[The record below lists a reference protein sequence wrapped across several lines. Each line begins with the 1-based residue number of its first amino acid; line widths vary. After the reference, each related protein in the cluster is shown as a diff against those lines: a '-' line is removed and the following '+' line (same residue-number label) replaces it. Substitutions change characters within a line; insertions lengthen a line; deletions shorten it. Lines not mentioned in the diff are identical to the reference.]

1 MSYSIDD
8 VFGVVRD
15 VPLNYVSRQTVDQL
29 LIDSLSRS
37 KHIVI
42 HGGSKQGK
50 TCLRKY
56 CLNDDDYIVIQC
68 SNRWSV
74 GDINA
79 SILKRA
85 GFEVTQSIER
95 SVSGKQKLIAKFS
108 AVLLGV
114 GLAADGEQERGT
126 EEKKTLSPL
135 TIDADDVNDLIS
147 ALDSIHFRK
156 FIVLED
162 FHYLSPETQR
172 DFAIELK
179 ALHEVSSLSVIVVG
193 VWLEENRLI
202 VYNGDLTGR
211 IIPINADQW
220 GKKDLLSVVTGGE
233 RLLNISFDRI
243 FVYELLAKCFESVSI
258 VQECCRRACRDACIF
273 ETQED
278 QKLVPATKTVDDL
291 VREVVNE
298 QRGRYRAFITN
309 FADGFQDTRLEMYRW
324 LLWPILSTDSKVLE
338 SGLTYAEIRKSLQQ
352 HHPSGPDLNPG
363 NITQALQS
371 AASLQVEKNIK
382 PIIIDY
388 DATTRRLSVVDRG
401 FLVWLASQDQQ
412 ELFECAGLPRE

>member
-1 MSYSIDD
+1 M
-8 VFGVVRD
+8 
-15 VPLNYVSRQTVDQL
+15 
-29 LIDSLSRS
+29 
-37 KHIVI
+37 
-42 HGGSKQGK
+42 
-50 TCLRKY
+50 
-56 CLNDDDYIVIQC
+56 
-68 SNRWSV
+68 
-74 GDINA
+74 
-79 SILKRA
+79 
-85 GFEVTQSIER
+85 
-95 SVSGKQKLIAKFS
+95 
-108 AVLLGV
+108 
-114 GLAADGEQERGT
+114 
-126 EEKKTLSPL
+126 
-135 TIDADDVNDLIS
+135 
-147 ALDSIHFRK
+147 
-156 FIVLED
+156 
-162 FHYLSPETQR
+162 
-172 DFAIELK
+172 
-179 ALHEVSSLSVIVVG
+179 
-193 VWLEENRLI
+193 I

-220 GKKDLLSVVTGGE
+220 AKKDLLSVVTGGE

-258 VQECCRRACRDACIF
+258 VQECCRRACRDAGIF
-273 ETQED
+273 KTQED
-278 QKLVPATKTVDDL
+278 QRLVPATKTVDDL

-352 HHPSGPDLNPG
+352 HHPSGSDLNPG